1 MHILSL
7 IYPMAALVFLTFIMV
22 YLLWVL
28 RVKAVRAR
36 EISPRYFKL
45 NRGGELP
52 EGVTRVTQNYN
63 NLLELPILFYTVCI
77 IAIVLNYIAPNPSV
91 PNPSIPNQSAEYF
104 IYHAWA
110 FVVLRFLHSYI
121 HTTYNHILHRL
132 YAFSLSSFVLL
143 LMWVKVVLIVSEII

>member
-1 MHILSL
+1 MQLYHL
-7 IYPMAALVFLTFIMV
+7 IYPMAALVFLTFIML
-22 YLLWVL
+22 YMLWVL

-52 EGVTRVTQNYN
+52 EGVTAVTQNYN
-63 NLLELPILFYTVCI
+63 NLLELPILFYAVCI
-77 IAIVLNYIAPNPSV
+77 VAIILDLIS
-91 PNPSIPNQSAEYF
+91 PNQSAEYF

-110 FVVLRFLHSYI
+110 FVALRFLHTYI

-132 YAFSLSSFVLL
+132 YVFALSSFVLL
-143 LMWVKVVLIVSEII
+143 SMWVKVVLIVSEKI

>member
-1 MHILSL
+1 MQLYHL
-7 IYPMAALVFLTFIMV
+7 IYPMAALVFLTFIML

-52 EGVTRVTQNYN
+52 EGVTAVTQNYN
-63 NLLELPILFYTVCI
+63 NLLELPILFYAVCI
-77 IAIVLNYIAPNPSV
+77 VAIILDLIS
-91 PNPSIPNQSAEYF
+91 PNQSAEYF
-104 IYHAWA
+104 IYHAWT
-110 FVVLRFLHSYI
+110 FVALRFLHTYI

-132 YAFSLSSFVLL
+132 YVFALSSFVLL
-143 LMWVKVVLIVSEII
+143 SMWVKVVLIVSEKI